1 MRGLFLF
8 ALLFPLYCTIGTV
21 ALTEHHRCIHDAV
34 LRLVGADLTAMKFLP
49 AEVSEN
55 FFVRIT
61 SPSESGEHKVLHF
74 KSDLDDQWLPILI
87 DVSTLDLDDGG
98 RFCKKSGESIV
109 DFFGSDIVCADNDVL
124 TPEKKS
130 ILVEWI
136 IPEAVK
142 LHSERL
148 LVEPME
154 APIVVP
160 TFSSTNLCSKFTIP
174 QEHRA
179 QGVPEADMVLY
190 VAAAPTRLGTF
201 AWGATCATLGHH
213 GRPVVGILN
222 YGPRYIAATPQRIR
236 VAAHEIAHA
245 LGFSG
250 VEMVRKQMVEWDESH
265 LGGLPRV
272 FLSSTNVRR
281 AARKHYGCW
290 ILHRL
295 ELYSNDFS
303 PSMRPIR
310 SGLHINDT
318 LVRKVLK
325 SSGKIMNRKLNSID
339 VLPAEDEID
348 NPYAGNVVET
358 YKLFWGDMGHSSHW
372 SRRLAKDELMV
383 GLVGAGYYT
392 ALTMGACPEG
402 GTLTVQGESLNGEIV
417 CPKYADVC
425 NTIDSGIERGRG
437 RSRES
442 DGDVAAAILAPLLFI
457 FLAVSTIMAP

>member
-154 APIVVP
+154 API
-160 TFSSTNLCSKFTIP
+160 LIWCFT
-174 QEHRA
+174 
-179 QGVPEADMVLY
+179 LL
-190 VAAAPTRLGTF
+190 RLQLG
-201 AWGATCATLGHH
+201 WVHSRGGATCATLGHH

-358 YKLFWGDMGHSSHW
+358 YKFFGGIWGIP
-372 SRRLAKDELMV
+372 
-383 GLVGAGYYT
+383 
-392 ALTMGACPEG
+392 LTG
-402 GTLTVQGESLNGEIV
+402 V
-417 CPKYADVC
+417 DVLQKM
-425 NTIDSGIERGRG
+425 S
-437 RSRES
+437 
-442 DGDVAAAILAPLLFI
+442 
-457 FLAVSTIMAP
+457 